1 MRGQIDRLRN
11 ERLSARRLAL
21 AKKQFIAQLAISME
35 SNEGYMLGAGKSYL
49 VHSEVDT
56 MEEVYRKIHGLRAE
70 ELSEVANEILTEPS
84 LLIYK

>member
-1 MRGQIDRLRN
+1 
-11 ERLSARRLAL
+11 
-21 AKKQFIAQLAISME
+21 ME